1 MKTST
6 VDTLIWVYI
15 YGGLLAVGL
24 GLMVRRTDDTLGH
37 IVIVIGAVVTA
48 VGVALVYVRSRMKEP
63 PSTPDKKT
71 P

>member
-37 IVIVIGAVVTA
+37 TVIVIGAVVA
-48 VGVALVYVRSRMKEP
+48 AIGVALVYVRSRMKEP
-63 PSTPDKKT
+63 PPTPDKKA